1 MTIRI
6 YGATGLAMATGW
18 QTIAVIFR
26 QTVGGAIQVETMEQ
40 PIRMEAM
47 EQTIRMKTKETTIGT
62 EAMGKIGAG
71 NRRQQSGGRLR

>member
-26 QTVGGAIQVETMEQ
+26 QTVGGSIQVETIEQ
-40 PIRMEAM
+40 
-47 EQTIRMKTKETTIGT
+47 QSGWKQ
-62 EAMGKIGAG
+62 
-71 NRRQQSGGRLR
+71 RRQQSEWKQWAKLGPAIGGSNQVAGCDRWVTN